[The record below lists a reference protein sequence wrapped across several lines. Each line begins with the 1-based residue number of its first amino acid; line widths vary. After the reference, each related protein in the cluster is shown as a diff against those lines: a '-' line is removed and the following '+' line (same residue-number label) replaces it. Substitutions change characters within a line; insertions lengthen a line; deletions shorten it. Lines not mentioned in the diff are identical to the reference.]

1 MTSVNV
7 TTQKNTVTVS
17 TSGQLTTVTATTAGP
32 QGPPGDFELNQSGKV
47 DGSLVYYDATAATF
61 KADAVN
67 TTDTLTDGG
76 NFYPRKHA
84 PAFLSH
90 DYSHQASRFW

>member
-32 QGPPGDFELNQSGKV
+32 QGPPGYFELQQASKV
-47 DGSLVYYDATAATF
+47 DKSVIYYDQSAATF
-61 KADAVN
+61 RADAVY
-67 TTDTLTDGG
+67 TADTLTDGG
-76 NFYPRKHA
+76 SF
-84 PAFLSH
+84 
-90 DYSHQASRFW
+90 

>member
-32 QGPPGDFELNQSGKV
+32 QGPPGDFELEQASKIDKSV
-47 DGSLVYYDATAATF
+47 IYYDQSAATF
-61 KADAVN
+61 KADAVY
-67 TTDTLTDGG
+67 TADTLTDGG
-76 NFYPRKHA
+76 SF
-84 PAFLSH
+84 
-90 DYSHQASRFW
+90 

>member
-32 QGPPGDFELNQSGKV
+32 QGPPGDFELEQASKV
-47 DGSLVYYDATAATF
+47 DKSVIYYHKSADTF
-61 KADAVN
+61 RADAVY
-67 TTDTLTDGG
+67 TADTLTDGG
-76 NFYPRKHA
+76 SF
-84 PAFLSH
+84 
-90 DYSHQASRFW
+90 